1 MAFLKKTWKDTIA
14 EYPNRRV
21 LTNVSTGDT
30 STVTV
35 TRSIGTV
42 SQEGDA
48 WNAENMNDL
57 EDRIGNEFTTINSN
71 LVANEFTITTSM
83 WVADSASEEFG
94 YKATFSTNKYTN
106 TFVPLYVDI
115 IPSDG
120 SAFFSEEELEWKNGG
135 LNYMAEVSANGFTV
149 WANDI
154 PTVDL
159 KFRVGGEG

>member
-71 LVANEFTITTSM
+71 LVANEYVITSDMWVSDTSNEDYPYKCTITSAKYKADGNYSAFVLPMATDSPFYTEEEKEFKDSLVFDNGYTSNGSISF
-83 WVADSASEEFG
+83 WASE
-94 YKATFSTNKYTN
+94 
-106 TFVPLYVDI
+106 
-115 IPSDG
+115 
-120 SAFFSEEELEWKNGG
+120 
-135 LNYMAEVSANGFTV
+135 
-149 WANDI
+149 I
-154 PTVDL
+154 PTVSI
-159 KFRVGGEG
+159 KFRIYGEN

>member
-1 MAFLKKTWKDTIA
+1 MSDITYNRVNWKDA
-14 EYPNRRV
+14 S
-21 LTNVSTGDT
+21 VSK
-30 STVTV
+30 STPVNAANLNKMDEGI
-35 TRSIGTV
+35 SSAV
-42 SQEGDA
+42 SQINTNTDA
-48 WNAENMNDL
+48 IAA
-57 EDRIGNEFTTINSN
+57 INSN

-83 WVADSASEEFG
+83 WVADTASEEFG